1 MKDQATGL
9 ANSQLSIQATM
20 METLEL
26 TKSTN
31 ARIPASREIELPCST
46 RYFSKAK
53 SQKTITDFS
62 ARRVVHRRHEY
73 PCPGADPGA
82 PPWSYRNCDCEDRGL
97 AQVRYRSSATIAP
110 HSRQQLD
117 KQYLIEADFT
127 TWKTLFG
134 QFRLLLSVTAQ
145 QQAWSLS
152 FPTISFSKQNIVSG
166 EAPIFKLAHRGD
178 FRGIVE
184 LFRLGLASPND
195 RTIDGK
201 TPLLVRLIASGL
213 Q

>member
-1 MKDQATGL
+1 MGL
-9 ANSQLSIQATM
+9 ANSQLLIQATM

-26 TKSTN
+26 TRLMN
-31 ARIPASREIELPCST
+31 VLIPASRETELPST
-46 RYFSKAK
+46 TRCISTAK
-53 SQKTITDFS
+53 PQKTTADHC

-73 PCPGADPGA
+73 PCPGAEPGA
-82 PPWSYRNCDCEDRGL
+82 SPWSSKVRRCEDRGL
-97 AQVRYRSSATIAP
+97 AQVRYRSSTTIAP
-110 HSRQQLD
+110 HSRRELD
-117 KQYLIEADFT
+117 KQYLVEADFT

-134 QFRLLLSVTAQ
+134 QFRFLLSVRAQ

-152 FPTISFSKQNIVSG
+152 FPTITFSKQNIVSS

-178 FRGIVE
+178 FRGIAE

-201 TPLLVRLIASGL
+201 TPLLVRLMPIERNN
-213 Q
+213 